1 MKRRTLNELRQTRE
15 YGYTPPSPT
24 RYPSITPQPAPLKN
38 EVLDRLEGL
47 KDKVFKYGDYHHY
60 TKYDFN
66 VQKTLK
72 KLDEVIKAVKS
83 GNTNYGVKH
92 LINNII
98 DEDDRD

>member
-1 MKRRTLNELRQTRE
+1 MKKRTLNELRQTRE
-15 YGYTPPSPT
+15 YGYTPPSPSRIKST
-24 RYPSITPQPAPLKN
+24 YPQPAPLKN
-38 EVLDRLEGL
+38 ELLNRLEGL
-47 KDKVFKYGDYHHY
+47 KDKVFNYGDYHHY

-83 GNTNYGVKH
+83 GNKNYGVNH

-98 DEDDRD
+98 DENN